1 MFYSDTFTLV
11 NHDFS
16 INVLR
21 LILFSCFGFVS
32 NISVYLANLGLKFKI
47 ALICIFDQGH
57 VNVMQCNG
65 FSNLELFWTKVWK
78 MGFELGGI
86 HSRLSDDLLKVDA
99 VVDGRSWYT
108 FSV

>member
-1 MFYSDTFTLV
+1 MILVLMYLGWYSLVVLDLSQTFQCTL
-11 NHDFS
+11 
-16 INVLR
+16 LT
-21 LILFSCFGFVS
+21 
-32 NISVYLANLGLKFKI
+32 YGLKFII
-47 ALICIFDQGH
+47 AFICIFDQGH